1 MPHTTGSPIV
11 QLTDIPTH
19 AADVVSRLIDGE
31 AVLVHPGQGVVRVLN
46 QVGATLWELTDGQ
59 RSAAEL
65 ADALVAEYDVDPARA
80 QADVLA
86 FLADLADRGVI
97 DLTP

>member
-46 QVGATLWELTDGQ
+46 QVGATLWEQIDGA
-59 RSAAEL
+59 RSAADL
-65 ADALVAEYDVDPARA
+65 AAALVAEYDVDPARA

-86 FLADLADRGVI
+86 FLADLAERGV
-97 DLTP
+97 LSSTH